1 MKARLE
7 EAILGTIGARQ
18 EMVRRSRGERKVYP
32 NTCPHSAPPTLCTRV
47 PETGA
52 VPACLS
58 GSLFPEVH
66 TLSLYTWHMSFPVHV
81 LTVCT
86 PQVSTSSS
94 DLTGIPC
101 VYLFM
106 VTCVLMFLHMCEHP
120 PVCLREEPIWE
131 PGERTLAEERHT
143 LETNLGPCG
152 QVGEGGT

>member
-1 MKARLE
+1 
-7 EAILGTIGARQ
+7 
-18 EMVRRSRGERKVYP
+18 
-32 NTCPHSAPPTLCTRV
+32 
-47 PETGA
+47 
-52 VPACLS
+52 
-58 GSLFPEVH
+58 
-66 TLSLYTWHMSFPVHV
+66 MSFPVHV

-86 PQVSTSSS
+86 PQASTSSS

-106 VTCVLMFLHMCEHP
+106 VTCVLMFLHMCEHL